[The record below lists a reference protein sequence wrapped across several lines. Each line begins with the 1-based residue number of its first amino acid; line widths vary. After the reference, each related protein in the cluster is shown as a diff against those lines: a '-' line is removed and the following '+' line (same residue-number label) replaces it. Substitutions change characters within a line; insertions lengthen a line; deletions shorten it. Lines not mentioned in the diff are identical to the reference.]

1 MLKCELIGNLGADC
15 EVKESN
21 GSKFVTMRV
30 AHTEKFKQA
39 DGKEVESTMW
49 IDVTW
54 GKTDSALLNYL
65 KAGTKVFVRGYLST
79 RVYSSK
85 KDRQMKAGVSIAA
98 TEIELC
104 GGSTELVPRQLID
117 PSDGRIFDV
126 TKWYWI
132 DADTKGMKKED
143 LRLLVDKNGN
153 EYGMNKGGFVLPRP
167 DDTQENP
174 EEGEQQQ

>member
-30 AHTEKFKQA
+30 AHSEKFKQA
-39 DGKEVESTMW
+39 DGREVETTMW

-54 GKTDSALLNYL
+54 SKTDSVLLNYL

-104 GGSTELVPRQLID
+104 GGSTDLVPRQLID
-117 PSDGRIFDV
+117 PSDGKIFDV

-143 LRLLVDKNGN
+143 LRLLVDKAGN
-153 EYGMNKGGFVLPRP
+153 EYGMNKQGFVLPRP
-167 DDTQENP
+167 DDTQANP

>member
-30 AHTEKFKQA
+30 AHSEKFKQA
-39 DGKEVESTMW
+39 DGREVETTMW

-54 GKTDSALLNYL
+54 SKTDSGLLNYL

-117 PSDGRIFDV
+117 PSDGKIFDV
-126 TKWYWI
+126 SKWYWI

-143 LRLLVDKNGN
+143 LRLLVDKAGN
-153 EYGMNKGGFVLPRP
+153 EYGMNNQGFVLPRP
-167 DDTQENP
+167 DDTQANP

>member
-1 MLKCELIGNLGADC
+1 MLKAELIGNLGADC
-15 EVKESN
+15 EVKEAN
-21 GSKFVTMRV
+21 GSKFVTMRI
-30 AHTEKFKQA
+30 AHSEKFKQA
-39 DGKEVESTMW
+39 NGQEVETTTW
-49 IDVTW
+49 VDVTW
-54 GKTDSALLNYL
+54 NKTDSAILPYL
-65 KAGTKVFVRGYLST
+65 KAGVKVFVRGYLST

-104 GGSTELVPRQLID
+104 GGTSELVPRQLID
-117 PSDGRIFDV
+117 PSDNKIYDV

-143 LRLLVDKNGN
+143 LRLLIDKAGN

-167 DDTQENP
+167 EETQENP
-174 EEGEQQQ
+174 EEQAQS

>member
-1 MLKCELIGNLGADC
+1 MLRCELIGNLGADC

-30 AHTEKFKQA
+30 AHSEKFKQA
-39 DGKEVESTMW
+39 DGREVETTTW

-65 KAGTKVFVRGYLST
+65 KAGVKIFVRGYLST

-85 KDRQMKAGVSIAA
+85 KDRQMKAGVSISA

-104 GGSTELVPRQLID
+104 GGSSELVPRQLID
-117 PSDGRIFDV
+117 PETNEIFDV
-126 TKWYWI
+126 TKWYWVNT
-132 DADTKGMKKED
+132 DTKGMKKDD
-143 LRLLVDKNGN
+143 LRLLIDKAGN
-153 EYGMNKGGFVLPRP
+153 EYGMNKAGFVLPKP
-167 DDTQENP
+167 EETDANP
-174 EEGEQQQ
+174 EAQETK

>member
-15 EVKESN
+15 EVKEAN

-30 AHTEKFKQA
+30 AHSEKFKQA

-54 GKTDSALLNYL
+54 GKTDSALLSYL
-65 KAGTKVFVRGYLST
+65 KAGVKVFVRGYLST

-104 GGSTELVPRQLID
+104 GGASELVPRQLID
-117 PSDGRIFDV
+117 PSDGKIFDV

-132 DADTKGMKKED
+132 DADTKSMKKDD
-143 LRLLVDKNGN
+143 LRLLVDKAGN
-153 EYGMNKGGFVLPRP
+153 EYGMNKAGFVLPKP
-167 DDTQENP
+167 EETQDNP
-174 EEGEQQQ
+174 EEQAQNQ